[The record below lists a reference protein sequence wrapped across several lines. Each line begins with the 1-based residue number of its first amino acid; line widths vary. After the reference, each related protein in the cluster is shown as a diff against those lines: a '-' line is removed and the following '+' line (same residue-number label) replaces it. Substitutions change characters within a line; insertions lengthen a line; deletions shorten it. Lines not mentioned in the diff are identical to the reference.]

1 MKHRYDGHDDIMRVE
16 PADIGLKLAERV
28 QIAAAM
34 GVGDAFRASRGA
46 RGEAEATRCGLW
58 KVAPDDKESAAVASM
73 FLYMDTKIAISK
85 IGLLK
90 QKCSGC

>member
-1 MKHRYDGHDDIMRVE
+1 MKHRYDGHDDIMRIE

-46 RGEAEATRCGLW
+46 RGEAEATRCGKSPQMIPSELALDSIASRSR
-58 KVAPDDKESAAVASM
+58 APGSPTFALQSGPTGSM
-73 FLYMDTKIAISK
+73 MST
-85 IGLLK
+85 
-90 QKCSGC
+90 